1 MRESAV
7 GSKDWTEA
15 MVLELLVEQVR
26 QGGFRGETQGIGLSL
41 YPSKNSLGVTWVVVQ
56 FIYVYEE
63 GRSYES

>member
-26 QGGFRGETQGIGLSL
+26 QGSFRGETQGIGLSL